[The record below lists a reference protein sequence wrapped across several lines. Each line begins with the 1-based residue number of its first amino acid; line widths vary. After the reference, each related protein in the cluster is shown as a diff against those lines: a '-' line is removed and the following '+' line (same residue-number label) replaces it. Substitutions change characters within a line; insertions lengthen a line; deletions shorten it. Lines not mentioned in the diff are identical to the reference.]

1 MEGSAEEREEQAQ
14 ICGPE
19 GEEERSAVDG
29 RDQESVAEETSGL
42 EHDTEEAEEHDAEEE
57 EGEESEEGEGESA
70 SEEVAHSR
78 LLSAIS
84 GLGRKRR
91 RGQRSEATPTV
102 SQYQLASHT
111 EGG

>member
-1 MEGSAEEREEQAQ
+1 MEGSAEEREEQVQ
-14 ICGPE
+14 SCGSE

-29 RDQESVAEETSGL
+29 RDQESVAEETAGL
-42 EHDTEEAEEHDAEEE
+42 EHDTEEEEE
-57 EGEESEEGEGESA
+57 AEGESEGESA